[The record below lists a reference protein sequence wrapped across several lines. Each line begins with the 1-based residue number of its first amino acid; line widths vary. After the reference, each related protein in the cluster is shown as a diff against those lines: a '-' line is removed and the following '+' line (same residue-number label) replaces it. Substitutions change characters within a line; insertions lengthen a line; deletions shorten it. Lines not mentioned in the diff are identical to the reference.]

1 MLVTVAINVVDVSE
15 MDKMK
20 PKKRNRKKLSKE
32 DRTRQKH
39 EAVRFYYPQSAFK
52 IPLHKVMFSLA

>member
-1 MLVTVAINVVDVSE
+1 VLVTVAINVVDVSE

-52 IPLHKVMFSLA
+52 IP